1 MGKRKLAYGG
11 QRPKGMEED
20 GIGSQRLQR
29 TVVLEEKEKEKEETK
44 KKISSVGQ
52 TVFRILWTRRS
63 ITIFTTAC
71 H

>member
-1 MGKRKLAYGG
+1 
-11 QRPKGMEED
+11 MEED